1 MTELSSHEGSITS
14 LAISSPFNGG
24 ATVSKINA
32 PHNHVEYL
40 NTVILVSNQLNTHPN
55 LGYGQIRWHFDGKKR
70 VKRQDMF
77 NFDLCII
84 HLVFWD
90 LDLVVVVVYFI

>member
-1 MTELSSHEGSITS
+1 MNKISIMHCLKYAVVTELRIDFLDHTHLCVFTAETMTELSCHEGSITS

-40 NTVILVSNQLNTHPN
+40 NMVILVSNQLNTHPN
-55 LGYGQIRWHFDGKKR
+55 LGYGQIR
-70 VKRQDMF
+70 
-77 NFDLCII
+77 
-84 HLVFWD
+84 
-90 LDLVVVVVYFI
+90 